1 MRNKEIENIE
11 EKLRDMDKQVI
22 RSGIHVIRDP
32 ERERRG
38 AIKQ

>member
-1 MRNKEIENIE
+1 
-11 EKLRDMDKQVI
+11 MDKQVI

-38 AIKQ
+38 AIKQEQYLKR